1 MKRQVQGTPASALKI
16 QEGIMKKLIPIILI
30 ALVMGVFGCGKATVS
45 ENEKT
50 EYGVEQVQSTWV
62 DNHVPLH
69 NFYKK
74 SVIEGDMIYSCAY
87 SGEKMSVVYQDKKDG
102 TISREVSL
110 PDISEVHSMHVD
122 VSGNVY
128 ITGSDGEKTSFWK
141 IDGAGN
147 VTGFENMTLEDM
159 ESVKHTNTP
168 KGIYADNNGFSYLW
182 YRLCI
187 LVKEIYNGEELQEF
201 LKESPVK
208 DAYGHVERIY
218 VKDAQMDTLFYVQVP
233 SLRGSRLINFYL
245 NESGE
250 AILLAEDAEGI
261 YTQQIDVTQ
270 QKTTEKNYF
279 DTGIEISYET
289 SHMVALENGFLC
301 CQDGHIYKFD
311 YNTNEYEQLL
321 TLSSYGISADNISYL
336 GLQDNKIEIISCDAE
351 NSLST
356 YTLLEEGE
364 TQKLVLTLGVL
375 QEDTELSK
383 FVTDYNRQQSDIRIE
398 MMPYYNEDMDYED
411 ALTRLNLDIITG
423 DAPDIIDVS
432 SLNYGILAEKGIF
445 VDLYELMEEDMDL
458 RKADLLSSVVQ
469 PYEMNEKLY
478 AVAPAFQ
485 LHSMWGKSSVVK
497 GRSGVSLEE
506 LRQILFDAGKD
517 LSAIGGFS
525 VDEPVLVTLCTF
537 GMNEI
542 VDWEAKT
549 CNFEGEYFKGIL
561 RFVKEYDEKKKEADP
576 ERSIENGGILL
587 IGGSIFGVSDYQLE
601 KKRYGEDISFI
612 GYPTS
617 EGSGTAISL
626 RGSQLAINAK
636 EEHQEEAW
644 EFIKYYILNGYNDG
658 GFPIL
663 ETKFEEYLVKAQEP
677 VIEVDVEG
685 TRKVPSGS
693 YFNGEDMVTVYEAS
707 KEEVEVIRNLVE
719 NATNVFEYDTTIL
732 NIIQEEAGAYLTGDK
747 TIEQVT
753 GVIQSKIEVYL
764 AE

>member
-1 MKRQVQGTPASALKI
+1 
-16 QEGIMKKLIPIILI
+16 MKKLIPIILI
-30 ALVMGVFGCGKATVS
+30 VLVIGVLGCGKATVS

-50 EYGVEQVQSTWV
+50 EYGAEQVKYTWV
-62 DNHVPLH
+62 DKHVPLY
-69 NFYKK
+69 NSYEK
-74 SVIEGDMIYSCAY
+74 SIIEGDMIYSCIY
-87 SGEKMSVVYQDKKDG
+87 SGEKMSVIYQDKKDG
-102 TISREVSL
+102 TVSREVPL
-110 PDISEVHSMHVD
+110 PGISEVHSMHVD
-122 VSGNVY
+122 ASGYLY

-141 IDGAGN
+141 IDGAGK
-147 VTGFENMTLEDM
+147 VTGFENMTLEDA
-159 ESVKHTNTP
+159 ESAILTNTP
-168 KGIYADNNGFSYLW
+168 MGIYTDNNGLSYLW

-187 LVKEIYNGEELQEF
+187 PVKEIYNEEEFQEF
-201 LKESPVK
+201 LKESPVS
-208 DAYGHVERIY
+208 DAYGNVERIY
-218 VKDAQMDTLFYVQVP
+218 VKDEQMDTLFYVQVP

-250 AILLAEDAEGI
+250 PILLAEDAEGI

-270 QKTTEKNYF
+270 QKTTEKQYL
-279 DTGIEISYET
+279 DMDMEISYET

-301 CQDGHIYKFD
+301 CQNGRIYKFD

-321 TLSSYGISADNISYL
+321 TLSSYGISAENISYL
-336 GLQDNKIEIISCDAE
+336 GVQDDKIEIISCDAE
-351 NSLST
+351 NTSST

-375 QEDTELSK
+375 QEDSELTK
-383 FVTDYNRQQSDIRIE
+383 FVTDYNRQQSEVRIE

-411 ALTRLNLDIITG
+411 AVTRLNLDIITG

-458 RKADLLSSVVQ
+458 RKADLISSVVQ

-478 AVAPAFQ
+478 AVTPAFQ
-485 LHSMWGKSSVVK
+485 LHSMWGSSSVIK

-517 LSAIGGFS
+517 LSAVGGFS

-549 CNFEGEYFKGIL
+549 CNFEGEYFKDIL
-561 RFVKEYDEKKKEADP
+561 RFVKEYDDKKKEADP

-617 EGSGTAISL
+617 KGSGTAISL
-626 RGSQLAINAK
+626 RGAQLAINAK

-644 EFIKYYILNGYNDG
+644 EFIKYYILNGYNNG

-663 ETKFEEYLVKAQEP
+663 ETKFEEYLADAQKP
-677 VIEVDVEG
+677 VMDAEG
-685 TRKVPSGS
+685 THKLPSGS
-693 YFNGEDMVTVYEAS
+693 YFNGVDMVTVYEAS
-707 KEEVEVIRNLVE
+707 KEEVEVIRSLVE

-732 NIIQEEAGAYLTGDK
+732 NIIQEEAEAYLTGDK
-747 TIEQVT
+747 TIEQVSKI
-753 GVIQSKIEVYL
+753 IQSKIEVYL
-764 AE
+764 VE

>member
-1 MKRQVQGTPASALKI
+1 
-16 QEGIMKKLIPIILI
+16 MKKLIPIILI
-30 ALVMGVFGCGKATVS
+30 VLVMGVLGCGKETIS
-45 ENEKT
+45 ENEKA
-50 EYGVEQVQSTWV
+50 EYGVEQVKYIWV
-62 DNHVPLH
+62 DEHVPLH
-69 NFYKK
+69 NFYEK
-74 SVIEGDMIYSCAY
+74 SIIEGDTIYSCAY
-87 SGEKMSVVYQDKKDG
+87 SGEKMSVIYQDKKDG
-102 TISREVSL
+102 TVSREVPL
-110 PDISEVHSMHVD
+110 PGISEVHSIHVD

-128 ITGSDGEKTSFWK
+128 ITGSNGEKTSFWK

-147 VTGFENMTLEDM
+147 VNGFENMVLEDM

-168 KGIYADNNGFSYLW
+168 KGIYADNNGLSYLW

-187 LVKEIYNGEELQEF
+187 PVKEIYNGEELQEF

-218 VKDAQMDTLFYVQVP
+218 VKDEQMNTLFYVQVP

-245 NESGE
+245 NEGGE
-250 AILLAEDAEGI
+250 PILLAEDAEGI
-261 YTQQIDVTQ
+261 YFQQIDIAQ
-270 QKTTEKNYF
+270 QKTTEKQYF
-279 DTGIEISYET
+279 DMEMEISYET

-301 CQDGHIYKFD
+301 CLDGHIYEFD
-311 YNTNEYEQLL
+311 YDTSEYEKLL
-321 TLSSYGISADNISYL
+321 TLSSYGISADNITYL
-336 GLQDNKIEIISCDAE
+336 GVQDEKIEIISCDAE
-351 NSLST
+351 SSSST

-364 TQKLVLTLGVL
+364 TQKIVLTLGVL
-375 QEDTELSK
+375 QEKEVLTQIVS
-383 FVTDYNRQQSDIRIE
+383 DYNRQQSEVRIE
-398 MMPYYNEDMDYED
+398 MIPYYNEDIDYED
-411 ALTRLNLDIITG
+411 AVTKLNLDIITG

-432 SLNYGILAEKGIF
+432 SLNYGILAEKEIF

-458 RKADLLSSVVQ
+458 QKADLLSSAIQ
-469 PYEMNEKLY
+469 PYEMNGKLY

-485 LHSMWGKSSVVK
+485 LHSMWGKSSVIK

-517 LSAIGGFS
+517 LSAVGGFS

-542 VDWEAKT
+542 VDWESKT
-549 CNFEGEYFKGIL
+549 CNFEGEYFKDIL
-561 RFVKEYDEKKKEADP
+561 RFVKEYDDKKKEADT

-626 RGSQLAINAK
+626 RGSQLAIYAK
-636 EEHQEEAW
+636 QEHQEEAW
-644 EFIKYYILNGYNDG
+644 EFIKYYILNGYNNG

-677 VIEVDVEG
+677 IIEVDAEG
-685 TRKVPSGS
+685 THKLPSGS
-693 YFNGEDMVTVYEAS
+693 YFNGVDMVTVYEAS
-707 KEEVEVIRNLVE
+707 KEEVEVIRSLVE

-732 NIIQEEAGAYLTGDK
+732 NIIQEEAEAYLTGDK

-753 GVIQSKIEVYL
+753 KIIQSKIEVYL
-764 AE
+764 VE

>member
-1 MKRQVQGTPASALKI
+1 
-16 QEGIMKKLIPIILI
+16 MKKLIPIILI
-30 ALVMGVFGCGKATVS
+30 ALVMGVLGCGKETIS
-45 ENEKT
+45 ENEKA
-50 EYGVEQVQSTWV
+50 EYGVEQVKYTWV
-62 DNHVPLH
+62 DEHVPLH
-69 NFYKK
+69 NFYEK
-74 SVIEGDMIYSCAY
+74 SIIEGDTIYSCAY
-87 SGEKMSVVYQDKKDG
+87 SGEKMSVIYQDKKDG
-102 TISREVSL
+102 TVSREVPL
-110 PDISEVHSMHVD
+110 PGISEVHSIHVD

-128 ITGSDGEKTSFWK
+128 ITGSNGEKTSFWK

-147 VTGFENMTLEDM
+147 VNGFENMVLEDM

-168 KGIYADNNGFSYLW
+168 KGIYADNNGLSYLW

-187 LVKEIYNGEELQEF
+187 PVKEIYNGEELQEF

-218 VKDAQMDTLFYVQVP
+218 VKDEQLDTLFYVQVP

-245 NESGE
+245 NENGNP
-250 AILLAEDAEGI
+250 ILLAEDTEGI
-261 YTQQIDVTQ
+261 YMQQIDVKQ
-270 QKTTEKNYF
+270 QKTTEKQYF
-279 DTGIEISYET
+279 DMEMEISYET

-301 CQDGHIYKFD
+301 CQDGNIYEFD
-311 YNTNEYEQLL
+311 YDTNEYEQLL

-336 GLQDNKIEIISCDAE
+336 GVQDEKIEIISCDAE
-351 NSLST
+351 NSSST

-364 TQKLVLTLGVL
+364 TQKIVLTLGVL
-375 QEDTELSK
+375 QEKEVLTQIVS
-383 FVTDYNRQQSDIRIE
+383 DYNRQQSEVRIE
-398 MMPYYNEDMDYED
+398 MMPYYNEDIDYED
-411 ALTRLNLDIITG
+411 AVTRLNMDIIAG

-485 LHSMWGKSSVVK
+485 LHSMWGSSSVIK

-517 LSAIGGFS
+517 LSAVGGFS

-549 CNFEGEYFKGIL
+549 CNFEGEYFKDIL

-644 EFIKYYILNGYNDG
+644 EFIKYYILNGYNNG

-663 ETKFEEYLVKAQEP
+663 ETKFEEYLAKAQEP
-677 VIEVDVEG
+677 IIEVDAEG
-685 TRKVPSGS
+685 THKLPSGS
-693 YFNGEDMVTVYEAS
+693 YFNGVDMVTVYEAS
-707 KEEVEVIRNLVE
+707 KEEVEVIRNVVE

-732 NIIQEEAGAYLTGDK
+732 NIIQEEAEAYLTGDK

-753 GVIQSKIEVYL
+753 KIIQSKIEVYL
-764 AE
+764 VE